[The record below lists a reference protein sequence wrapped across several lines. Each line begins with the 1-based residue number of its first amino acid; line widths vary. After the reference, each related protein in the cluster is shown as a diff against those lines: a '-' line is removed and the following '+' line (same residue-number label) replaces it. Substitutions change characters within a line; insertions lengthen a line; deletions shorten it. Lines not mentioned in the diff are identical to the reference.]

1 MFRGASAVF
10 RPRWLALGDRVRINS
25 DLSNA
30 EGTFAAGHEFRII
43 DIHFRGDDVFYDL
56 RDHDLHLLGDVP
68 LTDLTREDAD
78 P

>member
-1 MFRGASAVF
+1 MFT
-10 RPRWLALGDRVRINS
+10 PRYLSEGDHVKINR
-25 DLSNA
+25 DLSNE

-68 LTDLTREDAD
+68 LTDLIRDQVDT
-78 P
+78 